1 MLRANPMDDL
11 HQAGL
16 DLEAGECCAAVGIAI
31 GLVAHIVSG
40 PIGTTGSEPD
50 QIAAAR
56 AAVTS

>member
-1 MLRANPMDDL
+1 MDDL

-40 PIGTTGSEPD
+40 PSGIAGSEPD

>member
-1 MLRANPMDDL
+1 MDDL

-40 PIGTTGSEPD
+40 PIGTAGSEPD